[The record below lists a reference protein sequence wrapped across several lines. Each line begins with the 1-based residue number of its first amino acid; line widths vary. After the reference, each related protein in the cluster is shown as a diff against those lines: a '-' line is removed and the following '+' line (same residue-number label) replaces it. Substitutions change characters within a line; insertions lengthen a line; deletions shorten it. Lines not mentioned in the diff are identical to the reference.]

1 MALVRDPATGQ
12 ILSFARG
19 GQIDLA
25 APGQSLDVTLSD
37 GVSSVRQIVAI
48 VPR

>member
-19 GQIDLA
+19 GKLDITFQ
-25 APGQSLDVTLSD
+25 GRELDVTFSD
-37 GVSSVRQIVAI
+37 GVSSVRQRIPVT
-48 VPR
+48 PL